1 MLKAEINN
9 GVTIAGPC
17 HAGQNVPIVAGLP
30 FRTAAVYVLLF
41 AVAFGFYGVVWSSAP
56 ITESDTGGYFRVA
69 QDLSDLHINQLHYR
83 TPGYPLLLVLTG
95 ASRSPNRTLFF
106 ASLLLH
112 FSSIW
117 LLGLVLFRAGLTEM
131 RLNLFS
137 LILLLPPFVEPAGY
151 VLAENLAEA
160 MLVAAFVSFIFW
172 HLNKRIIWI
181 LISAASI
188 GYAALTRP
196 TYQLLALAVTAW
208 LVMARFL
215 LPRAASR
222 WRDLVQ
228 ASLILISGS
237 ILIVGG
243 YAYFNYRS
251 FGCFCIT
258 PILGMSLTQKTVHV
272 IERLPDEYGAT
283 REILIR
289 ARNAVLLASGGT
301 VPDYIPNAVPELTKI
316 TGFEQ
321 PQLSN
326 YMLKLNLMLIRE
338 APLNYLREV
347 FWAFGTYWLP
357 SSSELANFNSRS
369 VQLLWGIIHFVLI
382 GGFAFNLILLIGA
395 TTYLKRCRRFVKPR
409 NRILNGEGRLIH
421 FQAFLY
427 GLAGTIV
434 IYNAAISCLI
444 DVGVP
449 RHRVSTD
456 VLIVFMLFL
465 GTDLWRRLVD
475 LSRTVLERAQVG
487 TE

>member
-1 MLKAEINN
+1 MLRTEINTYR
-9 GVTIAGPC
+9 TIAGLC
-17 HAGQNVPIVAGLP
+17 QAYQNVPIVAGLP
-30 FRTAAVYVLLF
+30 VRTAAVYALLF
-41 AVAFGFYGVVWSSAP
+41 AVALCFYSVVWSSAP

-69 QDLSDLHINQLHYR
+69 QDLSDLHIHQLHYR

-117 LLGLVLFRAGLTEM
+117 LLGIVLYRAGLTEM

-222 WRDLVQ
+222 WRDVVQ
-228 ASLILISGS
+228 ASLIVISGS

-258 PILGMSLTQKTVHV
+258 PILGMSLTQKTLHV
-272 IERLPDEYGAT
+272 IERLPDEYGAI

-289 ARNAVLLASGGT
+289 ARNAELLVSGGT
-301 VPDYIPNAVPELTKI
+301 VLDYIPKAVPELTRI
-316 TGFEQ
+316 TGFDRA
-321 PQLSN
+321 QLSN
-326 YMLKLNLMLIRE
+326 YMLKLNLLLIRK
-338 APLNYLREV
+338 APLTYLLEV
-347 FWAFGTYWLP
+347 IRAFGSYWFP
-357 SSSELANFNSRS
+357 ASGELANLRSRF
-369 VQLLWGIIHFVLI
+369 VQLLWAVLHFVLM

-395 TTYLKRCRRFVKPR
+395 TTYIKRCRRFVKPR
-409 NRILNGEGRLIH
+409 TSILNGEGRPIH

-434 IYNAAISCLI
+434 IYTAAISCLI
-444 DVGVP
+444 DAGDP
-449 RHRVSTD
+449 RHRVPTD
-456 VLIVFMLFL
+456 VMIIFMLFL
-465 GTDLWRRLVD
+465 GTHLWRRLVD
-475 LSRTVLERAQVG
+475 LSRSVLERTQVG